1 MTILEMYEKE
11 GSPAHSYGVGNPVFK
26 NIFFYGGI
34 HMSYFFAY
42 RDFMQKVGL
51 AARGLSEERQEEL
64 WPLGYATCYSLC
76 PISFRIFACLYSD

>member
-42 RDFMQKVGL
+42 RDFMRKVVL
-51 AARGLSEERQEEL
+51 AARG
-64 WPLGYATCYSLC
+64 
-76 PISFRIFACLYSD
+76 

>member
-11 GSPAHSYGVGNPVFK
+11 GSPAHYGPGVGNPVFK

-51 AARGLSEERQEEL
+51 AARG
-64 WPLGYATCYSLC
+64 
-76 PISFRIFACLYSD
+76 

>member
-11 GSPAHSYGVGNPVFK
+11 GSPAHLYGVGNPVFK

-42 RDFMQKVGL
+42 RDFCESRVGSEGVTGLKTRGRPPRLDDKVL
-51 AARGLSEERQEEL
+51 AG
-64 WPLGYATCYSLC
+64 T
-76 PISFRIFACLYSD
+76 